1 MGVLIGVANG
11 AAIEI
16 TGDTVVGIAG
26 NAAIRIASRLGG
38 VAIAVAVAI
47 G

>member
-26 NAAIRIASRLGG
+26 RIGG
-38 VAIAVAVAI
+38 VAGSGVRQGSYVD
-47 G
+47 